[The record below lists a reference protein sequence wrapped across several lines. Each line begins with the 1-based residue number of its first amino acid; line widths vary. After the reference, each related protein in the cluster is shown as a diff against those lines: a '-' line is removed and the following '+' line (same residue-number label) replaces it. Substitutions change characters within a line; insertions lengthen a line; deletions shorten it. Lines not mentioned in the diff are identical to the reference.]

1 MTMEPQ
7 NQPDLEPQSPAE
19 DIFAT
24 ALAAH
29 QAGNVAEAEPLYR
42 KTLEVDPVHKQA
54 WSNLGAILAR
64 RGDLGPAVECYQKAL
79 ATDPGFGECWFNL
92 ANALRRA
99 GEYAQA
105 EGAFLQALRI
115 IPSLEGAAF
124 GLAQCQ
130 NELGKFPQAAHLF
143 QQILKHNPNHADAW
157 HHLGI
162 ALRNMGKG
170 NEALE
175 SHANAARL
183 RPNDDRLQH
192 HLGLSLMDAG
202 RMEEALS
209 IVEGAM
215 ALKPDN
221 PTIHNTLGI
230 LHQSMG
236 REDQGLRHNLESVR
250 LNPNFAEAWNN
261 LGNLLGLMGQPQQA
275 VSAFRKALEL
285 RPDAPHF
292 HSNLLLHLLY
302 DPTIPPETT
311 QVEHVAWAKAHL
323 PATDLQ
329 SGFNNDRDPYKRLKV
344 GLVSPDFRNHTVASF
359 LEPFIA
365 SLDQKGIEIFA
376 YSCVM
381 RPDETTSKF
390 QGMVHHFR
398 DISRVVDEA
407 AAEIIKNDQIDI
419 LVDFAGHTSG
429 NRLPLFGL
437 HPAPV
442 TLTQFGYPNTTGVP
456 GIDYRITDAKA
467 DPVGMTDD
475 LHTETLV
482 RVEDFAWVWRA
493 PQNAPEFVIR
503 EPNPE
508 AILFGSLNNMA
519 KVNDRVL
526 AVWARILAKTP
537 GSRLLML
544 TGKSETTAARI
555 AQALEAVG
563 VDPSRVVRL
572 SRMDKAEYFAA
583 QASIDI
589 ALDPFPYNGGVT
601 TLDAI
606 WMGTPVLALAG
617 RTYVSRQGLAI
628 NRTLGMEDWTVR
640 SEEEY
645 IAKAVSL
652 AMNPAGLTEL
662 RATLRNRLAQSPI
675 CDVASYGRRWEKAIR
690 ELWTRWCEANPLDP
704 FIGYTGPS

>member
-1 MTMEPQ
+1 MTIDPNSPPEP
-7 NQPDLEPQSPAE
+7 EHQSPAAN
-19 DIFAT
+19 IFAS
-24 ALAAH
+24 ALEAH
-29 QAGNVAEAEPLYR
+29 QAGDVAGAEPLYR
-42 KTLEVDPVHKQA
+42 QTLEIDPVHKEA

-64 RGDLGPAVECYQKAL
+64 RGDLGQAVECYQKAL

-99 GEYAQA
+99 GEFAQA

-143 QQILKHNPNHADAW
+143 QQIIKHNPNHADAW
-157 HHLGI
+157 HHLGT

-175 SHANAARL
+175 AHSNAAKL

-202 RMEEALS
+202 RMGEALT
-209 IVEGAM
+209 IVEAAM

-221 PTIHNTLGI
+221 PNIHNTLGI
-230 LHQSMG
+230 LHQSLG

-275 VSAFRKALEL
+275 ISAFRKSLEL
-285 RPDAPHF
+285 RQDSPHF

-302 DPTIPPETT
+302 DPTIPPENT
-311 QVEHVAWAKAHL
+311 QAEHVAWARTHL
-323 PATDLQ
+323 AGIVPLA
-329 SGFNNDRDPYKRLKV
+329 SFSNDRDPNKRLKI

-359 LEPFIA
+359 LEPFVA
-365 SLDQKGIEIFA
+365 SLDRKGFEIYA
-376 YSCVM
+376 YSCVI
-381 RPDETTSKF
+381 RPDETTTRF
-390 QGMVHHFR
+390 RGMVDHYR
-398 DISRVVDEA
+398 DISMVVDGA
-407 AAEIIKNDQIDI
+407 AAEMIIHDQIDI

-437 HPAPV
+437 HPAPITV
-442 TLTQFGYPNTTGVP
+442 TQFGYPNTTGVP

-475 LHTETLV
+475 MHTEKLV
-482 RVEDFAWVWRA
+482 RVEDFAWVWRP

-519 KVNDRVL
+519 KINDRVL

-555 AQALEAVG
+555 AQSMEAVG
-563 VDPSRVVRL
+563 VDPGRIIRL
-572 SRMDKAEYFAA
+572 SRMDKPEYFAA

-601 TLDAI
+601 TLDAL

-628 NRTLGMEDWTVR
+628 NKTLGLEDWTVR

-645 IAKAVSL
+645 IAKAVAM
-652 AMNPAGLTEL
+652 AMNPAGLTGL
-662 RATLRNRLAQSPI
+662 RANLRTRLAQSPI
-675 CDVASYGRRWEKAIR
+675 CDVTGYGKRWEKAIR
-690 ELWTRWCEANPLDP
+690 GLWSEWCDSNPIDP